1 MPITFSWLLTIGMG
15 MLQLVCVISLAPLLQ
30 GGIKTIKARCQHRR
44 GPSPL
49 QPYYDLVKYWRK
61 VSPVSDQ
68 ASWIFTLTPF
78 VVFGAM
84 LALTFVVPVVGDAPL
99 VGWDDLLILLG
110 ILALARVMLVLA
122 GLDTG
127 SAFGGMGSS
136 REMLVSVLVEPG
148 LLVVL
153 VATALRAGSTSL
165 SAMARDAVFHQGT
178 FVPAALLTGL
188 AFILILLAETGRL
201 PVDNPDTHLELTMIH
216 EGMLLEY
223 AGRPL
228 ALLLWATWIKQF
240 VLIALL
246 VNLFIPWGASLGTDG
261 LAWGSNVLV
270 IGGKM
275 ILVAIGVSA
284 IEMLEPK
291 MRLFLLPRFLGAAF
305 LVAVLG
311 MLLPSFL
318 R

>member
-1 MPITFSWLLTIGMG
+1 MPNDYAWLVSSGMG
-15 MLQLVCVISLAPLLQ
+15 ALQLVGVISLAPLLQ
-30 GGIKTIKARCQHRR
+30 GCIKTIKARCQHRQ

-49 QPYYDLVKYWRK
+49 QPYYDLLKYWRK
-61 VSPVSDQ
+61 GSVVSDQ

-78 VVFGAM
+78 MVFGCM
-84 LALTFVVPVVGDAPL
+84 LALTLVVPVVGAAPL
-99 VGWDDLLILLG
+99 GGWDDLLLLLG

-153 VATALRAGSTSL
+153 VATALRANSTSL
-165 SAMARDAVFHQGT
+165 SVMVHNAVVQQGM
-178 FVPAALLTGL
+178 FVPAALLVGL

-240 VLIALL
+240 LLLALL
-246 VNLFIPWGASLGTDG
+246 VNLFVPWGASLGTDG
-261 LAWGSNVLV
+261 SAWVLNVLLL
-270 IGGKM
+270 GGK
-275 ILVAIGVSA
+275 LLGVAVGVSA